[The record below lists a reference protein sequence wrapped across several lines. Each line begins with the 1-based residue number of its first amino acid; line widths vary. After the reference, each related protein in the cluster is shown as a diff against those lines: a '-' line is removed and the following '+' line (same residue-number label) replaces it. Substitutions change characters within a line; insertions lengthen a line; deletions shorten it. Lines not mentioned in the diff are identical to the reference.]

1 MNYQE
6 TIEYIN
12 SYTKSG
18 KPIKNLNRIATLLEA
33 LGNPQKDL
41 KFIHVAGTNGKGSTV
56 EMIANTLTLSKYT
69 VGSFTSPYMFCYED
83 RIRVNG
89 KNITKEALCNLA
101 QVVKDAIKGNEY
113 SQFEVTM
120 AIAFLYFKSVHCDM
134 VVLETGIGGLVDS
147 TNIVQNTLISVITS
161 ISFDHVA
168 VLGNTLEEI
177 AYQKAGIIKP
187 NRPAILS
194 VDNTNGDVIRVVTDY
209 ANSMNSKLTIPEVP
223 TIMNFS
229 KYGEEF
235 LYRGDT
241 YHVKMIGE
249 HQVANAINVIEV
261 CNLLN
266 TMGYSISKEV
276 LKQSLA
282 STQVPFRTQL
292 IVQDGVTMIVDGS
305 HNVDGVT
312 ALKRSLKLCGVSQ
325 PIVLTGMI
333 STKDYVSCSSIIN
346 SFAKEVVCTDG
357 YIYNAIDSQTLS
369 KLFTVN
375 THTIG
380 LCNALEY
387 AKSIAKREGSVLVV
401 CGSLYLLSSLF

>member
-1 MNYQE
+1 
-6 TIEYIN
+6 
-12 SYTKSG
+12 
-18 KPIKNLNRIATLLEA
+18 
-33 LGNPQKDL
+33 
-41 KFIHVAGTNGKGSTV
+41 
-56 EMIANTLTLSKYT
+56 
-69 VGSFTSPYMFCYED
+69 
-83 RIRVNG
+83 
-89 KNITKEALCNLA
+89 
-101 QVVKDAIKGNEY
+101 
-113 SQFEVTM
+113 
-120 AIAFLYFKSVHCDM
+120 
-134 VVLETGIGGLVDS
+134 
-147 TNIVQNTLISVITS
+147 
-161 ISFDHVA
+161 
-168 VLGNTLEEI
+168 
-177 AYQKAGIIKP
+177 
-187 NRPAILS
+187 
-194 VDNTNGDVIRVVTDY
+194 
-209 ANSMNSKLTIPEVP
+209 MNSKLTIPEVP

-266 TMGYSISKEV
+266 TMGYNISKEV

-312 ALKRSLKLCGVSQ
+312 ALKRSLRLCGVSQ

-333 STKDYVSCSSIIN
+333 STKDYISCSSIIN

-369 KLFTVN
+369 KLFTVT

-387 AKSIAKREGSVLVV
+387 AKSIAKREDSVLVV